1 LIVPLTS
8 SVSGA
13 TADSLQ
19 CGVVVLTYVENGF
32 DCYDIITYHDLYGPI
47 SEITHKRPQSQGQ
60 KTWRLVATNARV
72 DTNQLVRFQLL
83 RNKFYM
89 IKSRSADL
97 DTMTL
102 EDVHSRNSNRLE
114 VVLRNL
120 DKIDK
125 YVVVDTISKTWPVIQ
140 WGGTLKITLDLSK
153 LEYDL
158 KISLAQV
165 KNDEELSRGF
175 FYMKRTDLNSDF
187 KIYYTIGDNFFPK

>member
-1 LIVPLTS
+1 
-8 SVSGA
+8 
-13 TADSLQ
+13 
-19 CGVVVLTYVENGF
+19 
-32 DCYDIITYHDLYGPI
+32 
-47 SEITHKRPQSQGQ
+47 
-60 KTWRLVATNARV
+60 
-72 DTNQLVRFQLL
+72 
-83 RNKFYM
+83 
-89 IKSRSADL
+89 
-97 DTMTL
+97 MTL